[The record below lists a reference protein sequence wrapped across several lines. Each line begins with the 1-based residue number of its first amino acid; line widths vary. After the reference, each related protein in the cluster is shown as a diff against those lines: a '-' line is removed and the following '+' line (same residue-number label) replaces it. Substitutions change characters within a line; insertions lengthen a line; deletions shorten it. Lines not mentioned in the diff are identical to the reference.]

1 VPTVSR
7 AIISESNG
15 GHLTLLVE
23 GCGLQKVMTTL
34 GVDGKRTTSNH
45 IIEVFRALG
54 IEAARS
60 SIIHEIVYT
69 MSSHGMSIDIRHV
82 MLLAD
87 TMTFKVNTSSEHPQ
101 SPGEAR
107 ASNLSPR
114 FKSYVCL
121 LFVCLFTGGREKFW
135 ASRGSAWPR

>member
-1 VPTVSR
+1 MIHEFFDFSYSYIFLQGVPTVSR
-7 AIISESNG
+7 AVISESNG
-15 GHLTLLVE
+15 GQLTLLVE
-23 GCGLQKVMTTL
+23 GCGLQEVMTTL

-45 IIEVFRALG
+45 VIEVFKALG

-87 TMTFKVNTSSEHPQ
+87 TMTFKVRNSQTLMEAAGGHFFHDFHPR
-101 SPGEAR
+101 SI
-107 ASNLSPR
+107 
-114 FKSYVCL
+114 
-121 LFVCLFTGGREKFW
+121 
-135 ASRGSAWPR
+135 